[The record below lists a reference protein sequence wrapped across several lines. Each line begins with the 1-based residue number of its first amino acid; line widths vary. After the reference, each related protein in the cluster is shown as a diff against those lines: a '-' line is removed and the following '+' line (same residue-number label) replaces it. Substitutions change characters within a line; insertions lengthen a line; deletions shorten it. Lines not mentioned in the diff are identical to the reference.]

1 MMNES
6 IDRHQKQS
14 NLGRRGNIWC
24 IRTVLDTISHGTC
37 NAMHSTSPAVHST
50 SATANNSVSAV
61 HQTVATAHNIP
72 SASINETL
80 SAATA
85 AAAATVAAAAVAAA
99 AVAAAAARLS
109 TAGKGDSLEWLG
121 ALEQGR
127 KALWYM
133 RVHTEI
139 QR

>member
-24 IRTVLDTISHGTC
+24 IRTVLDTISHGTY
-37 NAMHSTSPAVHST
+37 NAIHSTSPAVHST

-61 HQTVATAHNIP
+61 HQTVATAHNMP

-85 AAAATVAAAAVAAA
+85 AVVVVAAAQ
-99 AVAAAAARLS
+99 LS

>member
-24 IRTVLDTISHGTC
+24 IRTVLDTISHGTY
-37 NAMHSTSPAVHST
+37 NAIHSTSPAVHST

-61 HQTVATAHNIP
+61 HQTVATAHNMP

-85 AAAATVAAAAVAAA
+85 AV
-99 AVAAAAARLS
+99 VAAAAARLS

-133 RVHTEI
+133 RVYTEV

>member
-85 AAAATVAAAAVAAA
+85 AAAAA

>member
-24 IRTVLDTISHGTC
+24 IRTVLDTISHGTY
-37 NAMHSTSPAVHST
+37 NAIHSTSPAVHST

-61 HQTVATAHNIP
+61 HQTVATAHNMP
-72 SASINETL
+72 SASINP
-80 SAATA
+80 AA
-85 AAAATVAAAAVAAA
+85 AAAAVAAA

>member
-24 IRTVLDTISHGTC
+24 IRTVLDTISHGTY
-37 NAMHSTSPAVHST
+37 NAIHSTSPAVHST

-61 HQTVATAHNIP
+61 HQTVATAHNMP

-85 AAAATVAAAAVAAA
+85 AVV
-99 AVAAAAARLS
+99 VAAAARLS

-121 ALEQGR
+121 ALEQRR

>member
-6 IDRHQKQS
+6 IDRHQKHS

-37 NAMHSTSPAVHST
+37 NAIHSTSPAVHST

-61 HQTVATAHNIP
+61 HQTVATAHNMP

-80 SAATA
+80 SAA
-85 AAAATVAAAAVAAA
+85 AAA

-121 ALEQGR
+121 ALEQRR

-133 RVHTEI
+133 RVYTEV

>member
-85 AAAATVAAAAVAAA
+85 AAAAAV
-99 AVAAAAARLS
+99 AARLS

-121 ALEQGR
+121 ALEQRR

>member
-24 IRTVLDTISHGTC
+24 IRTVLDTISHGTY
-37 NAMHSTSPAVHST
+37 NAIHSTSPAVHST

-61 HQTVATAHNIP
+61 HQTVATAHNMP
-72 SASINETL
+72 SASINP
-80 SAATA
+80 A
-85 AAAATVAAAAVAAA
+85 AAAAVAAA
-99 AVAAAAARLS
+99 ATRLS

-121 ALEQGR
+121 ALEQRR

>member
-24 IRTVLDTISHGTC
+24 IRTVLDTISHGTY
-37 NAMHSTSPAVHST
+37 NAIHSTSPAVHST

-61 HQTVATAHNIP
+61 HQTVATAHNMP

-80 SAATA
+80 SAAA
-85 AAAATVAAAAVAAA
+85 AAAAAAVAAA

>member
-24 IRTVLDTISHGTC
+24 IRTVLDTISHGTY
-37 NAMHSTSPAVHST
+37 NAIHSTSPAVHST

-61 HQTVATAHNIP
+61 HQTVATAHNMP
-72 SASINETL
+72 SASINP
-80 SAATA
+80 A
-85 AAAATVAAAAVAAA
+85 AAAATA
-99 AVAAAAARLS
+99 AAAAARLS